1 MSIIGSIISF
11 SDRSS
16 RSVAPARAGLFSW
29 KALMDSLLA
38 IATGLVLRA
47 VVSIV
52 THDDL
57 RTTCTLIGV
66 WEGIVLMHF
75 LNKTPRSYD
84 PYVAYGVR
92 LFIDFL
98 WTESLYR
105 LVVVLLWTGMGMVLA
120 DITPIFWYDMGMR
133 KVWHSLRRDLYIMS
147 RSVRAVLPFGAKPRS
162 SRVRFHERTRSASSR
177 YAPTATA
184 TTAPSGA
191 PSTFSI
197 TTTTTSTTA
206 TPVTRT
212 VIPPTPARPRKVPG
226 SFPGYTSESESG
238 HRSVASSV
246 VSDGAHG
253 TSHSQFRTL
262 RETLSSSSSTVSDDS
277 DVLNRELP
285 DIDQLQ
291 QQAQEVEIDQL
302 QQEVAVKEEETPK
315 PTPMVLPPTP
325 ADTLRDIDIRRANE
339 VVEEAPPTATMPVIP
354 DQNEWGFNDGWE
366 EIDRNEVPPAS
377 LPPSEDDH
385 DQHEKNLPPTPDDSG
400 VQMPVP
406 EPASPPII
414 PVPSPHHS
422 SRHDTLD
429 PPPSF
434 EDIYGPDA
442 NDVPF
447 DAPPSKSLIDFDG
460 NDQNDYDAG
469 NYGNEG
475 EGLHHGVDE
484 QAQDE
489 GAAVDSQLPDANTVP
504 PETQN
509 NEEEHA
515 GQEGQEQEQEQPLEQ
530 EQPQED
536 DQAQDQA
543 HDQDQLQQQDS
554 QLPPPSPSPPPSPV
568 LDTPLPLPERVDE
581 AVLLH
586 ETVSNL
592 AREVQ
597 EAKQAQEEADK
608 AGDKAGAI
616 AEAVAVASKERALER
631 AKKRLARRIFTD
643 NNPVDTNVISLAGL
657 GPEQGIAFVEET
669 LEKLLLT
676 PGHGFTELHVT
687 LAGKKLALI
696 KTSMANMLDKHH
708 FHYTFKQ
715 QKTIIIQLPLS

>member
-57 RTTCTLIGV
+57 RTSCTLIGV

-75 LNKTPRSYD
+75 LNKMPRSYD

-246 VSDGAHG
+246 ASDGAHG

-291 QQAQEVEIDQL
+291 QQAQEVEIVQL

-377 LPPSEDDH
+377 LPPSEHGDGGDH

-475 EGLHHGVDE
+475 EGLHHDVDQ

-489 GAAVDSQLPDANTVP
+489 GAAVDNQLLEASMVP

-509 NEEEHA
+509 NEERA
-515 GQEGQEQEQEQPLEQ
+515 GQQEQEEPL
-530 EQPQED
+530 
-536 DQAQDQA
+536 
-543 HDQDQLQQQDS
+543 DQDQPQDQDLLQDQDQPQDQDS
-554 QLPPPSPSPPPSPV
+554 PQLPPPSPSPPPSP
-568 LDTPLPLPERVDE
+568 LPGTPLPLPERLDE
-581 AVLLH
+581 AILLH
-586 ETVSNL
+586 QTVSNL
-592 AREVQ
+592 AKEVD
-597 EAKQAQEEADK
+597 EAKRAQDEADK

-616 AEAVAVASKERALER
+616 AEAVVVSTKERALER
-631 AKKRLARRIFTD
+631 AKKRLARRIFLD
-643 NNPVDTNVISLAGL
+643 NNPVDTNVITLAGL
-657 GPEQGIAFVEET
+657 GPEEGIAFVEET

-676 PGHGFTELHVT
+676 PGHGFNELQVT
-687 LAGKKLALI
+687 LVGKKLTLI

-708 FHYTFKQ
+708 FDYAFKQ
-715 QKTIIIQLPLS
+715 KNLTIQLPLS